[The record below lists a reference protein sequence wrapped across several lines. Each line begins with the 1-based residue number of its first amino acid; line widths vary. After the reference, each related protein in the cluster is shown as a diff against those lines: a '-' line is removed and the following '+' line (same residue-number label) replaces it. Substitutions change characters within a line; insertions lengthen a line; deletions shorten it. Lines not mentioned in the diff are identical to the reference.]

1 MGTSSPRSLD
11 TQPVRGE
18 WKSLPAA
25 GAFQPP
31 WAFSGVPVLGD
42 AGNSHQGLWLQF
54 RGCSWEK
61 QSRNHQKKSKGGDRK
76 YGNLARS
83 GEAQAGL
90 AGARVCSEDSLAK
103 AGRSRQSSE
112 GERGGGETRLGLT
125 CGQQH
130 GGGGEA
136 RGQVVT
142 ALVWRLLREPL
153 GSTCGVTR
161 IFRDKSGQLPPQN
174 HLSSWALSGCFV
186 ERAGKASQEG
196 PRERWR
202 TRRNVPGGVRKSIT
216 LPLIREEEVW
226 ESSPLGLF
234 PKEVRKKKKLQPA
247 RNGLR
252 RRGRGPEDLELGS

>member
-90 AGARVCSEDSLAK
+90 TGARVCSEDSLAK

-142 ALVWRLLREPL
+142 ALVWRVARISDCCVARSSRAEAVWLVMIS
-153 GSTCGVTR
+153 STAYNL
-161 IFRDKSGQLPPQN
+161 IQL
-174 HLSSWALSGCFV
+174 SMYM
-186 ERAGKASQEG
+186 
-196 PRERWR
+196 
-202 TRRNVPGGVRKSIT
+202 GVR
-216 LPLIREEEVW
+216 
-226 ESSPLGLF
+226 
-234 PKEVRKKKKLQPA
+234 
-247 RNGLR
+247 
-252 RRGRGPEDLELGS
+252 